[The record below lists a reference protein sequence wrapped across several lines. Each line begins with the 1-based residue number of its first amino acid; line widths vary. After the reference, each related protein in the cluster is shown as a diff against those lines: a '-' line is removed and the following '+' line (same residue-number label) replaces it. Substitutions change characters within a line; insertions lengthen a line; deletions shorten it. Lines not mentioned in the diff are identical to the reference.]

1 MCVLIWESWLFFS
14 PPPFYS
20 DRRQEAPI
28 AVPMMGQVKE
38 ASIQQLLAGET
49 VLSGS
54 NDFSCEDKMF
64 SGIRNLL
71 HSSHAHLLEGQIL
84 ISLALVNTVGQL
96 P

>member
-1 MCVLIWESWLFFS
+1 
-14 PPPFYS
+14 
-20 DRRQEAPI
+20 
-28 AVPMMGQVKE
+28 MMGQVKE

-84 ISLALVNTVGQL
+84 ISLALVKYSWAITLAWFLTFINSFFE
-96 P
+96 